1 MHYVPES
8 PSEFLQED
16 PAAGRLSAAERSF
29 HYRSAPIYL
38 LTAAVGLLLGADLL
52 IGFVGD
58 ATIAGYQTVF
68 GFRLAL
74 LAAVLGAARIFYQTA
89 EGLFEGRIGADLA
102 LTIAAFAA
110 IGLKEYE
117 TAALVVFIA
126 LCGESI
132 EGYTVDRARRAIR
145 RIFDLQPK
153 TARVLR
159 DNRETDVPIDDVGVG
174 ELVVIRPGER
184 IPVDGR
190 VTVGTSSIDESALTG
205 ESFPVEK
212 TPGSEV
218 FTGTLNQFG
227 ALTIAAERVGDDTT
241 LAQVVRL
248 VSEAA
253 EKKAPL
259 ERTADR
265 LARLFLPA
273 VLGIAGLTLIGWW
286 WQTGE
291 WTPGFRPMLGV
302 LVVACPCP
310 LILATPTAVMA
321 AMAWLAKTGVVVKGS
336 IALERLATVDT
347 FAFDKTGTLTQGK
360 PAIGSIRVFGRTALR
375 GRPEQNEPA
384 GTASEGRPTEDDL
397 LRIAAVAE
405 RNSEHIL
412 ARLIVREAESRNC
425 DIPQPI
431 EFSAEPGAGV
441 VATVPATVLG
451 DTWQKLPASGPM
463 QEAGSSCH
471 VLVGSRRLMESHNV
485 DVGDDAA
492 AALDE
497 LDAAGQMV
505 LLVAV
510 EKTLLGVIGVRDVPR
525 EAARPVIE
533 ELRQAAIADFAILTG
548 DRKASA
554 DAAAAYLG
562 LEPES
567 VHAGLFPAEKARWIA
582 EATKAGRHVAMV
594 GDGIN
599 DAPAL
604 ASATVGLA
612 LRRAGTESGRA
623 GTESGPYSGVGS
635 DIAAEAG
642 DLVLMGDP
650 LRPLP
655 GLLRLSRQ
663 LVANIRQS
671 IFLFAF
677 GVNFLGIALSAFGV
691 LSPVAAAVFHEI
703 SSLAVMINAM
713 RLLWFERWH
722 ETRLGRFANRCGRIG
737 DWAAEAFSP
746 TKWVF
751 RFIDH
756 WATLLRL
763 AVAAVLIVWL
773 MTGLV
778 RITPD
783 EEALVTRFGRY
794 ETTLSPGLHWRWP
807 PPFERIRREK
817 TAELRSVN
825 LGFRA
830 RRTALRGRPTFTPG
844 TIEWTS
850 EHTAAGYEPRPEE
863 ALIVTGDEV
872 LVELTA
878 DVQYRISNLREYVYG
893 ADDPAGIVRT
903 VAESAV
909 RDVAAR
915 TPLDDILTTRRAA
928 VRQRCLQ
935 LARQR
940 LDGYGIGVEIVDL
953 NLLDVHPPRDV
964 VPAYRDVANA
974 LEEKEQYINEAH
986 GYYASQVI
994 KASGERGMRQLQSPR
1009 LGVAGGSVRTA
1020 AFGVAAGLP
1029 VNEAVWKSV
1038 WKTLSSRNGSHNAV
1052 EYPQLAGEAAFELMA
1067 ADAKADAKLQEAK
1080 AARDR
1085 FLAMIGLFQSDPGG
1099 RMTRQELYW
1108 RTIGDVLAGR
1118 PLTILDP
1125 RAAGRKHLLLLD
1137 PNNLGGLPAM
1147 RSTFPQPEEE
1157 EPPAKKR
1164 Q

>member
-8 PSEFLQED
+8 PAEFLQED
-16 PAAGRLSAAERSF
+16 PAAGRRSAAERSF

-38 LTAAVGLLLGADLL
+38 LTALVGLLLLKDLL
-52 IGFVGD
+52 LGFVGD
-58 ATIAGYQTVF
+58 ETWASYRSLYGV
-68 GFRLAL
+68 RLAL
-74 LAAVLGAARIFYQTA
+74 MAAVLGTARIVYQVVFQLC
-89 EGLFEGRIGADLA
+89 EGKVGADLA
-102 LTIAAFAA
+102 LLIAALAA
-110 IGLKEYE
+110 IVLKEYE

-159 DNRETDVPIDDVGVG
+159 DNRETDVPIDDVRVG

-190 VTVGTSSIDESALTG
+190 VTAGASSIDESALTG

-212 TPGSEV
+212 SPGSEI

-253 EKKAPL
+253 AKKAPL

-265 LARLFLPA
+265 LARLFLPV

-286 WQTGE
+286 WQTGL

-310 LILATPTAVMA
+310 LVLATPTAVMA

-360 PAIGSIRVFGRTALR
+360 PAIGSIRVFRRTDFQSVPQL
-375 GRPEQNEPA
+375 
-384 GTASEGRPTEDDL
+384 SETEL
-397 LRIAAVAE
+397 LRIAAIAE

-425 DIPQPI
+425 EIPHPV
-431 EFSAEPGAGV
+431 EFAAQPGAGV
-441 VATVPATVLG
+441 VAVVPTSSLG
-451 DTWQKLPASGPM
+451 PSFDPWRTLPASAEDPAGA
-463 QEAGSSCH
+463 EGADAGSVRH
-471 VLVGSRRLMESHNV
+471 VQVLVGSRRLMESRNV
-485 DVGDDAA
+485 EIGDDVS

-510 EKTLLGVIGVRDVPR
+510 ENTLLGVIGVRDVPR

-533 ELRQAAIADFAILTG
+533 ELRQAGIANFAILTG

-554 DAAAAYLG
+554 DAAAAFLG
-562 LEPES
+562 LEPEA

-582 EATKAGRHVAMV
+582 EQTKAGRHVAMV

-612 LRRAGTESGRA
+612 LG
-623 GTESGPYSGVGS
+623 GVGS

-671 IFLFAF
+671 IFIFAF
-677 GVNFLGIALSAFGV
+677 GLNFLGMALSAFGF
-691 LSPVAAAVFHEI
+691 LSPVAAAVFHEFA
-703 SSLAVMINAM
+703 SLAVMINAM

-722 ETRLGRFANRCGRIG
+722 ETRLGRCAGYCGRIG
-737 DWAAEAFSP
+737 DWAAETFSP
-746 TKWVF
+746 TTWVF

-756 WATLLRL
+756 WSMLVRL
-763 AVAAVLIVWL
+763 AVAGVLIAWL

-794 ETTLSPGLHWRWP
+794 ETTLAPGLHWRWP
-807 PPFERIRREK
+807 PPFEQLRREK
-817 TAELRSVN
+817 TAALRSVK
-825 LGFRA
+825 LGFRQ
-830 RRTALRGRPTFTPG
+830 RRGRSQRPGRFDRTFTPG

-850 EHTAAGYEPRPEE
+850 EHTEAGYTPRPEE
-863 ALIVTGDEV
+863 ALIVTADEV

-878 DVQYRISNLREYVYG
+878 DVQYRISNLREYVYE

-915 TPLDDILTTRRAA
+915 TRLDDILTTRRAD
-928 VRQRCLQ
+928 VREQCLK
-935 LARQR
+935 LARRR
-940 LDGYGIGVEIVDL
+940 LAGYRIGVEIVDL

-974 LEEKEQYINEAH
+974 LEEKEQYVNEAH
-986 GYYASQVI
+986 GYYASRVI
-994 KASGERGMRQLQSPR
+994 NAGGERGMRLLQSPR
-1009 LGVAGGSVRTA
+1009 LGEAGGSVRTA
-1020 AFGVAAGLP
+1020 AFGVAAGRP

-1038 WKTLSSRNGSHNAV
+1038 WTALSSRNGSPNSV
-1052 EYPQLAGEAAFELMA
+1052 VYPQLAGEAAFELMA
-1067 ADAKADAKLQEAK
+1067 ADAKADAKLQDAK

-1085 FLAMIGLFQSDPGG
+1085 FLAMLGLFQSDPGG

-1108 RTIGDVLAGR
+1108 RTIGDVLADR

-1125 RAAGRKHLLLLD
+1125 KAAGRKHLLLLD
-1137 PNNLGGLPAM
+1137 PDNLGGLPAM
-1147 RSTFPQPEEE
+1147 RSTFPPPEEE
-1157 EPPAKKR
+1157 EPPPKER